1 MDVHNKRVKR
11 SPYNHV
17 DARFYN
23 TKKPKT
29 GNDYDPRL
37 ACFSNYSGGIN
48 SDFPK
53 SSVGQSTFTFDGR
66 VYNCVEDAFQ
76 SHKFLYRDDPEADE
90 LAEVIR
96 TIGRTAVVYALGKS
110 EKTYGFNMCKK
121 CFTEEQ
127 YAHLLT
133 MMTISK
139 RLGLPVDWDT
149 RKLPLMKEL
158 VHAKFTQ
165 NESLRQLLVSTGN
178 RTIIEASTSDLEWG
192 GGGLA
197 GGGQNH
203 LGQILMQLRTEY
215 ATNDTAGLSN
225 VNHN

>member
-139 RLGLPVDWDT
+139 RLGL
-149 RKLPLMKEL
+149 
-158 VHAKFTQ
+158 
-165 NESLRQLLVSTGN
+165 LVSTGN